1 MYNLQFRNCVY
12 NLYLEKKLNKFL
24 IKHILYIF
32 NISNGTLYN
41 IINEFRKGLHLI
53 IKKNNKKYT
62 KSCLPLFIQ
71 KYICIYVKKNKQFN
85 INYLLRNI
93 RRNYNITTS
102 KSTIYRIIKS
112 YGMTYK
118 KVSLKKIYNAK
129 NKKKYMTKKQLFKL
143 VYKYNLN
150 DILFI
155 D

>member
-1 MYNLQFRNCVY
+1 MFIICIWK
-12 NLYLEKKLNKFL
+12 KKLNKFL

-32 NISNGTLYN
+32 NISNSTLYN

-53 IKKNNKKYT
+53 IKKNKKYT

-129 NKKKYMTKKQLFKL
+129 NKK
-143 VYKYNLN
+143 N
-150 DILFI
+150 I
-155 D
+155 

>member
-1 MYNLQFRNCVY
+1 MYNLQFRICVY
-12 NLYLEKKLNKFL
+12 NLYLEKKLNKFS
-24 IKHILYIF
+24 IKQILYIF

-53 IKKNNKKYT
+53 TKKTNNKKYT

-71 KYICIYVKKNKQFN
+71 KYIYIYVKKNKQFN

-93 RRNYNITTS
+93 KRKYNISTS
-102 KSTIYRIIKS
+102 KSTIYRIIKL

-129 NKKKYMTKKQLFKL
+129 NKKKYMTK
-143 VYKYNLN
+143 
-150 DILFI
+150 
-155 D
+155 